1 MKNGKDKLIEAQL
14 MRELEDDDLDQVTGG
29 LGDMPAEYSLPF
41 NTCNG
46 LDLDK
51 PRIIEESLPNISETD
66 DADLM
71 MQNIH
76 YDNLNNYNM
85 NLSDPAGIHPT
96 TLTEHLPL

>member
-1 MKNGKDKLIEAQL
+1 MKNKKAKLNAIPAVTEIS
-14 MRELEDDDLDQVTGG
+14 DDEPDQVTGG
-29 LGDMPAEYSLPF
+29 LGDIPDDCSLLF

-85 NLSDPAGIHPT
+85 NLSTPAGIHSK